1 MSASFH
7 SEASFTFKATAMV
20 IDVED
25 AAPRDHFISL
35 QVLVDED
42 ELTRRQPG
50 KRPISLLNFNIDR
63 GDAEQL
69 VKELLQALSEL
80 PKARVVQLRR
90 E

>member
-1 MSASFH
+1 
-7 SEASFTFKATAMV
+7 
-20 IDVED
+20 
-25 AAPRDHFISL
+25 
-35 QVLVDED
+35 VLVDED